1 MRLYLRDDC
10 NKSTQARFN
19 SLTFRN
25 IHICIYIS
33 FDIKRLFLRNGK
45 IVSSPCYLGSK
56 ERQNL
61 FIIRTCI
68 SNSLPPPV
76 RVTRHNKAFFEFLQP
91 SRVELAVIYLED
103 KWGIRKEIEARHSSK
118 DDLKARDETRDAS
131 QFPPW
136 EELVA
141 RQVRGIHRKELAS

>member
-25 IHICIYIS
+25 IHIYIF

-68 SNSLPPPV
+68 PTPSLPL
-76 RVTRHNKAFFEFLQP
+76 FE
-91 SRVELAVIYLED
+91 
-103 KWGIRKEIEARHSSK
+103 
-118 DDLKARDETRDAS
+118 
-131 QFPPW
+131 
-136 EELVA
+136 
-141 RQVRGIHRKELAS
+141 